1 MYQTEITIK
10 YNGSKVI
17 LSLQSF
23 MCDQENW
30 RISTTKNINYKEV
43 FQKNIN
49 LFESKFTFNLFSHL
63 FNNITKLLFLMIIHF
78 HIKSTK

>member
-43 FQKNIN
+43 FQKNIS
-49 LFESKFTFNLFSHL
+49 FMWK
-63 FNNITKLLFLMIIHF
+63 
-78 HIKSTK
+78 